1 MDKTNTCTD
10 CNKTFKTLSSYK
22 AHRTKFHTNILKAS
36 VATGEPV
43 YQKDLWSS
51 EQTNQSPGGLKDL

>member
-22 AHRTKFHTNILKAS
+22 AHRTKFHKYILKAS
-36 VATGEPV
+36 VA
-43 YQKDLWSS
+43 KR
-51 EQTNQSPGGLKDL
+51 